1 MNFVK
6 ILKFGLL
13 NNKLWFCLISAAYLG
28 LGISFCLLIYSS
40 VVIYLAASLVSTLD
54 DDSLKLYALIWKR
67 TMACQMEASRAEMI
81 QVDIGNSKG
90 DMIFHSSASNLD
102 FKGYQA
108 VYDVSCTFY
117 VSMLLA
123 SSIHSEHPV

>member
-67 TMACQMEASRAEMI
+67 TMACQMEASRAEM
-81 QVDIGNSKG
+81 VSYS
-90 DMIFHSSASNLD
+90 FASFFVLL
-102 FKGYQA
+102 FFTA
-108 VYDVSCTFY
+108 VPIHLSLFLLWSVS
-117 VSMLLA
+117 
-123 SSIHSEHPV
+123 